1 MSRIALPNLR
11 IGGLRQFSFGDVIYD
26 RANLYP
32 NLDLDFATN
41 KNLTD
46 NKSGKTSIV
55 SFSRSAASSP
65 GTYVDSQGLVK
76 KAAVNLILYSEE
88 FDNAYWTKGNRIIN
102 SNQTISPDGKQTAD
116 KFIEYTDT
124 RNHNFYRLNTGL
136 TTGKVY
142 TVSIYVKADTRTK
155 CRLSFES
162 GAFANGF
169 YVQADLSAG
178 TSQGGQYGVG
188 VVENHT
194 IEDVGDGW
202 YRISASGKATTGSM
216 YFTFD
221 LIPASGITPYLG
233 DGTSGLF
240 VWGAQFEETD
250 PALMGASGYIKTTSQ
265 ALCAPRFDHEPTTG
279 NITTNLM
286 LYSEMLDNTSVWTR
300 LSSPTVTANNDTAP
314 DGTETADDITD
325 PSTSYS
331 GIQQAFTGIS
341 GVQYATSLYLKKISV
356 APTSYPAIQLA
367 RGDGTLTTIIINLQ
381 TGAINTLVGGSRV
394 APDSY
399 SAVSDGDYWRI
410 TSVTTSAGSSM
421 SYTLYPAFSLNGTSA
436 TATATGT
443 VTAWGGQ
450 IEASSSAGTYVRTLG
465 ETRSIS
471 DATAESLGLLVEEQR
486 TNLAVYSEPDS
497 RSTTLTV
504 GEWTFSDL
512 DPATEIVK
520 VLGPDGVADSASSMD
535 LSTGTVFDTYLYQ
548 VPVVSGNKYTFSAWV
563 KLGTATNFAVHVNN
577 TLAYDSVTDG
587 RQSFDS
593 SDGLNTTDFKKIS
606 LTFTAPA
613 SNKVNI
619 HIGRHGGALPTQQTA
634 GTVILWAAQL
644 ELGSFATST
653 IPTNGSTQTRYAD
666 VAAIQDE
673 DFSVTN
679 LLSYSESFNVGWS
692 TGGINTPI
700 TANSIASPDGQT
712 TADLVVESTFTGTH
726 VISQTF
732 AAAAQEYSYSV
743 YAKAKERTWIK
754 LAFSTG
760 AGGGAF
766 FDLQNGVVGTVDS
779 GYSATIE
786 DVGDSWYRCKI
797 TATGTAATYYPAVY
811 IASNSSTISYA
822 GDGTSGL
829 YLWGAQLTT
838 TSYPVDY
845 VSTRNLLTDSQDFE
859 RSSWSKLAL
868 SSWGDGYRDPFGT
881 NDGFQLV
888 ENSSL
893 GNHGLQVNVSYQT
906 ATYVMSLY
914 AKKGARQYLEVLMSA
929 ADINSVAKFN
939 LDDGSIVSF
948 GTGTT
953 ATSQEIGNG
962 WYRYTVSKSL
972 TSGATTA
979 RFRIGSNSST
989 FFYTGDGASDVFLY
1003 GVQLE
1008 PGSTA
1013 TEYYRTYDV
1022 VGKNYNWYEPTEG
1035 TLYGDFI
1042 PHPQYPQAGKSY
1054 LIATVNDNSYS
1065 NVLRMAAGTGIS
1077 TVYWDTVSGGSTTRI
1092 TLGSFNAGD
1101 SNTMAAAYRYQD
1113 NGASLNGSAAVTGSP
1128 ASIGV
1133 GMDRMTIS
1141 RDHLTTQ
1148 QSNGHLKR
1156 LIYFPRR
1163 TKDSNLVL
1171 MTE

>member
-65 GTYVDSQGLVK
+65 GTYVDSQGLIK
-76 KAAVNLILYSEE
+76 KAAVNLALYSEE
-88 FDNAYWTKGNRIIN
+88 FDQWQTSTAGLG
-102 SNQTISPDGKQTAD
+102 SVPDVQVNQVVSPDGKHTAD
-116 KFIEYTDT
+116 KVVFDLNGGTGSGDYSFIRRTYIGTIGQT
-124 RNHNFYRLNTGL
+124 L
-136 TTGKVY
+136 
-142 TVSIYVKADTRTK
+142 TVSVWVRTASGTADIFLDTDNSNSQVITATTEWTRFSTTRT
-155 CRLSFES
+155 
-162 GAFANGF
+162 GAFSGSRTIRIGLRGNASTS
-169 YVQADLSAG
+169 DSA
-178 TSQGGQYGVG
+178 TV
-188 VVENHT
+188 
-194 IEDVGDGW
+194 
-202 YRISASGKATTGSM
+202 
-216 YFTFD
+216 
-221 LIPASGITPYLG
+221 YL
-233 DGTSGLF
+233 
-240 VWGAQFEETD
+240 WGAQLEETD
-250 PALMGASGYIKTTSQ
+250 PALMGPSAYIKTTSQ
-265 ALCAPRFDHEPTTG
+265 ALCAPRFDHEPTSG

-286 LYSEMLDNTSVWTR
+286 LYSEMLDNTSVWTQ

-367 RGDGTLTTIIINLQ
+367 RGDGTLTTIIVNLQ

-450 IEASSSAGTYVRTLG
+450 IEAASSAGTYVRTLG

-486 TNLAVYSEPDS
+486 ANELQYSEQLDNAYYSRALIHDVESNVAVAPDGTQTADKVIPDS
-497 RSTTLTV
+497 TSGSHYIRRIGLAS
-504 GEWTFSDL
+504 
-512 DPATEIVK
+512 AVK
-520 VLGPDGVADSASSMD
+520 TASIYAKADELSSLVILHSGAVSNGSKFD
-535 LSTGTVFDTYLYQ
+535 LSTGTVTINYGDATGTIEDVGNGWFRCSTYS
-548 VPVVSGNKYTFSAWV
+548 P
-563 KLGTATNFAVHVNN
+563 
-577 TLAYDSVTDG
+577 
-587 RQSFDS
+587 
-593 SDGLNTTDFKKIS
+593 
-606 LTFTAPA
+606 
-613 SNKVNI
+613 
-619 HIGRHGGALPTQQTA
+619 TA
-634 GTVILWAAQL
+634 GTIYYVYPQSSGTYAGNDSDGILLWGAQL
-644 ELGSFATST
+644 ETGAFLSSY
-653 IPTNGSTQTRYAD
+653 IPTNGSAQTRYAD

-700 TANSIASPDGQT
+700 TADSIASPDGQT
-712 TADLVVESTFTGTH
+712 TADLVIESTFTGTH
-726 VISQTF
+726 VIYQTF
-732 AAAAQEYSYSV
+732 TAAAQEYSYSV

-786 DVGDSWYRCKI
+786 DAGDSWYRCKI

-845 VSTRNLLTDSQDFE
+845 ISTRNLLTDSQDFE
-859 RSSWSKLAL
+859 RSAWVKSATELDNDVAISPDGTRSADKL
-868 SSWGDGYRDPFGT
+868 RDTLPSLFHRIYQLESGT
-881 NDGFQLV
+881 FNGA
-888 ENSSL
+888 
-893 GNHGLQVNVSYQT
+893 HTVSF
-906 ATYVMSLY
+906 YVK
-914 AKKGARQYLEVLMSA
+914 AQE
-929 ADINSVAKFN
+929 INSVSIRAINNASANYSTFN
-939 LDDGSIVSF
+939 LSTETITNSGVLPDSATI
-948 GTGTT
+948 T
-953 ATSQEIGNG
+953 AVGDG
-962 WYRYTVSKSL
+962 WYRITRTDTLSSAAVRIAYLELYNGGTVYPGDG
-972 TSGATTA
+972 TSGVL
-979 RFRIGSNSST
+979 IW
-989 FFYTGDGASDVFLY
+989 GA
-1003 GVQLE
+1003 QLE

-1022 VGKNYNWYEPTEG
+1022 VGKNYNWYEPTQGTVRLSYQNSSQTGLRRYGQLDDGSETNRMQLGRGGAGTNNAAIVLGGGIEFVETFTGVDSADMALSFAHNDAIAAQNG
-1035 TLYGDFI
+1035 TLSAQDT
-1042 PHPQYPQAGKSY
+1042 
-1054 LIATVNDNSYS
+1054 TVTLPIVSRYKI
-1065 NVLRMAAGTGIS
+1065 GT
-1077 TVYWDTVSGGSTTRI
+1077 
-1092 TLGSFNAGD
+1092 NAG
-1101 SNTMAAAYRYQD
+1101 
-1113 NGASLNGSAAVTGSP
+1113 NGEN
-1128 ASIGV
+1128 I
-1133 GMDRMTIS
+1133 
-1141 RDHLTTQ
+1141 
-1148 QSNGHLKR
+1148 NGHIKR

-1163 TKDSNLVL
+1163 IKDSNLVL